1 MKAVAGVLIFTKDCM
16 PTSANLAANVVLA
29 VACVAIDRW
38 KDESCMS
45 ATDSD
50 SLSVMFEANQY
61 PPINFFATAL

>member
-1 MKAVAGVLIFTKDCM
+1 MKAVAGVLVFTKDCM
-16 PTSANLAANVVLA
+16 LTSANLAANVVLA

-50 SLSVMFEANQY
+50 SLGGVRVHCGQNRHCPFG
-61 PPINFFATAL
+61 